1 MNLFEFIDLQDEAV
15 LLTEPKKKKP
25 RTTKKSSQSY
35 QQTTTFTELQTSS
48 PGYAYTCSPNNN
60 QIQNYGFD
68 TAASFFYTPN
78 SNQQVTSTDIRP
90 CYNSNTAAAIE
101 KNRMM
106 SINKAFEIIRLNIP
120 TFPYERRL
128 SKIDTLHLAISYI
141 SLLQA
146 VLDSN
151 MNLYDYLKTVLGSS
165 FDLQMNSGCARPRWA
180 SSDLIVRLNW
190 LNWSAVGVNESESR
204 KFLQLLQTFGEMTRD
219 RNC

>member
-1 MNLFEFIDLQDEAV
+1 MNLFEFVDLQDEAA

-25 RTTKKSSQSY
+25 RTSKKSSQS
-35 QQTTTFTELQTSS
+35 ELQSSS

-60 QIQNYGFD
+60 QIHNYGFD
-68 TAASFFYTPN
+68 TAASYFYTPN
-78 SNQQVTSTDIRP
+78 SNQQVASTDIQP

-151 MNLYDYLKTVLGSS
+151 MSLYDYLKTVLGSS
-165 FDLQMNSGCARPRWA
+165 FDLQMNSGCVRPRWA
-180 SSDLIVRLNW
+180 SSDLVVRLNW

-204 KFLQLLQTFGEMTRD
+204 KFLQLLQMFGEMTRD
-219 RNC
+219 RNY